1 MRYLK
6 YYESHLLNN
15 FSEQERTPLQKLRD
29 CKITSDGR
37 FIIFEGKAYSTSN
50 GEEVPINESWTLSDI
65 LHTGADVLSMGM
77 DFIVPGSGAIV
88 DILNG
93 LSYILEA
100 QLKPDQ
106 KEKDSLYLLGA
117 ISLAFVLIPGA
128 LQAISVPLKRALKTG
143 KDLNKPVV
151 KSGLKIVGEN
161 ISIIFNGMY
170 KKINEALKSSLAAKI
185 LGKWKGK
192 ISGALAKFKARLTPI
207 LEPLVLFKGS
217 ADKAGSVVVS
227 TAGAGAVAV
236 AAKTGQKIGAKTS
249 LKGMVGY
256 SAEEF
261 AKISKYFDQAQP
273 VKSALSAPPVNLKNW
288 SYKLPDDIS
297 DAVPYSPMAA
307 GFVAE
312 NVMPA
317 WMKQFDNLP
326 KTFDASKVKITGA
339 PVSIFG
345 REVIEVELEGGVKT
359 LFYKSSGKGGG
370 GKKAG
375 EWFVIP
381 GFSAYEVKE
390 KGVKQVSSWF
400 MKTGESVAMTKGG
413 NEYLTQMAKLL
424 EKEGPDAFVK
434 STAKES
440 GPLLL
445 GMGSREVSQELL
457 PQVTQRAVS
466 LSRMKNVKL
475 GNYSSELMSKL
486 SLKPGTKLTTTKG
499 TQVTVGNIIDI
510 DYVEIIEDVSG
521 KVSKKKVPIW
531 RWMCKNILQPS
542 AKLNTTGIPL
552 ITKSILRVFNADGT
566 INEEELK
573 KLDQITPEQLAKDME
588 ILAPY
593 QGTPEEGEFIYDVE
607 GDTKY
612 LYSYNNG
619 RWYAMNKESRKI
631 FNISKSVKF
640 KETVDKLNRL
650 FPEAIKGTSPVSPG
664 SNQYDINNNVI
675 LAQKALILL
684 GYDIG
689 KGGPE
694 NDGADG
700 KLGPKTRAALTKFQN
715 DTNMQ
720 NPEGKLNRAT
730 VKKLADSLSSKGIQN
745 STELV
750 NNLRNI

>member
-15 FSEQERTPLQKLRD
+15 LLEQEGTPLQRLRD

-106 KEKDSLYLLGA
+106 KEKDSLYLMGA
-117 ISLAFVLIPGA
+117 ISLAFVLLPGP

-227 TAGAGAVAV
+227 TAGAGAVA
-236 AAKTGQKIGAKTS
+236 
-249 LKGMVGY
+249 
-256 SAEEF
+256 
-261 AKISKYFDQAQP
+261 
-273 VKSALSAPPVNLKNW
+273 
-288 SYKLPDDIS
+288 
-297 DAVPYSPMAA
+297 AV
-307 GFVAE
+307 
-312 NVMPA
+312 
-317 WMKQFDNLP
+317 
-326 KTFDASKVKITGA
+326 
-339 PVSIFG
+339 
-345 REVIEVELEGGVKT
+345 
-359 LFYKSSGKGGG
+359 
-370 GKKAG
+370 
-375 EWFVIP
+375 
-381 GFSAYEVKE
+381 
-390 KGVKQVSSWF
+390 
-400 MKTGESVAMTKGG
+400 
-413 NEYLTQMAKLL
+413 
-424 EKEGPDAFVK
+424 
-434 STAKES
+434 AKES

-510 DYVEIIEDVSG
+510 DYVEIIEDVAG

-552 ITKSILRVFNADGT
+552 IIKSILRVFNADGT

-612 LYSYNNG
+612 LYSYNDG

-631 FNISKSVKF
+631 FNISKSEKF
-640 KETVDKLNRL
+640 KETVDKLNRS
-650 FPEAIKGTSPVSPG
+650 FPEAIKGTTPVSPG
-664 SNQYDINNNVI
+664 SNQYDINNKVI

-745 STELV
+745 STDLV